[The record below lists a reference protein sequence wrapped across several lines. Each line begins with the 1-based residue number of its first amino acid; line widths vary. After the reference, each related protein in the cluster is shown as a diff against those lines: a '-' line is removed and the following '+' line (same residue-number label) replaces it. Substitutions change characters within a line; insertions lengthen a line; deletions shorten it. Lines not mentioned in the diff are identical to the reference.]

1 MDKISWLVIAVKK
14 ENPANTTD
22 FFDTQTSKHLIIFKT
37 ILINKVVHI
46 EKCLKENMISK
57 TFIQ

>member
-1 MDKISWLVIAVKK
+1 MDKISWLAIEMKK
-14 ENPANTTD
+14 EKPTNTID
-22 FFDTQTSKHLIIFKT
+22 FYGTQTSKHLIIFKT

-46 EKCLKENMISK
+46 GKCLKENMISK